1 MTKRAGKRSH
11 DLAGRAHAESKM
23 SEAKRRI
30 SFEFFPPKTD
40 AGKKRL
46 LKTVQTLA
54 SLEPDFVSV
63 TFGAGGS
70 TRDGSYEIAAEIV
83 RTTQLKVTPHVSCIG
98 WSVDALRDMLVCYRE
113 AGIRSIV
120 ALRGD
125 APEQGQSVERAFTHA
140 NELVAFVRDMGG
152 FHISVACYPEFH
164 PEAPSPEADVQNF
177 VRKVRA
183 GADEAITQYF
193 YNNDAYYRFVDRV
206 RRLGV
211 TVPIIPGLMP
221 MTDYEQVARFS
232 RFCGAD
238 IPSFIRKEMEALH
251 GDAQA
256 QHAYGIELA
265 SRQAEDL
272 LRNGAPGLHV
282 YTLNRAEATLQ
293 VFENLGLSARP
304 RPGASDQNS
313 VALS

>member
-1 MTKRAGKRSH
+1 
-11 DLAGRAHAESKM
+11 M
-23 SEAKRRI
+23 SEAKRRV

-40 AGKKRL
+40 AGKKKL
-46 LKTVQTLA
+46 LKTVHSLA
-54 SLEPDFVSV
+54 ALEPDFVSV

-83 RTTQLKVTPHVSCIG
+83 RTTQLSVTPHVSCIG

-125 APEQGQSVERAFTHA
+125 APEQEQNVERAFMHA
-140 NELVAFVRDMGG
+140 NELVAFVRALGG
-152 FHISVACYPEFH
+152 FQISVACYPEFH
-164 PEAPSPEADVQNF
+164 PEAPSPTADLENF

-193 YNNDAYYRFVDRV
+193 YNNDAYYRFVERV
-206 RRLGV
+206 RRMGV
-211 TVPIIPGLMP
+211 TVPIVPGLMP

-238 IPSFIRKEMEALH
+238 IPSFIRKQMEALA
-251 GDAQA
+251 GDAAA
-256 QHAYGIELA
+256 QHALGIELA

-272 LRNGAPGLHV
+272 LRNGAPGLHL
-282 YTLNRAEATLQ
+282 YTLNRAEPTLQ
-293 VFENLGLSARP
+293 VFENLGLVP
-304 RPGASDQNS
+304 RTQKADSS
-313 VALS
+313 VSMS

>member
-1 MTKRAGKRSH
+1 
-11 DLAGRAHAESKM
+11 M
-23 SEAKRRI
+23 SEHMPRV

-46 LKTVQTLA
+46 LSTVRALA
-54 SLEPDFVSV
+54 PLSPDFVSV

-70 TRDGSYEIAAEIV
+70 TRDGSYEMAAEIV
-83 RTTQLKVTPHVSCIG
+83 RTTQLRVTPHVSCIG

-113 AGIRSIV
+113 AGIRSVV

-125 APEQGQSVERAFTHA
+125 APDSEQDVERAFLHA
-140 NELVAFVRDMGG
+140 NELVAFIREFGG
-152 FHISVACYPEFH
+152 FRISVACYPEFH
-164 PEAPSPEADVQNF
+164 PEAPSPAVDVENF

-193 YNNDAYYRFVDRV
+193 YNNDAYYRFVERV
-206 RRLGV
+206 RRMGV
-211 TVPIIPGLMP
+211 TIPIVPGLMP

-238 IPSFIRKEMEALH
+238 IPSYIRKEMESLQ
-251 GDAQA
+251 GDPAG

-265 SRQAEDL
+265 TRQAEDL

-282 YTLNRAEATLQ
+282 YTLNRAEPTLQ
-293 VFENLGLSARP
+293 VFSNLGWA
-304 RPGASDQNS
+304 GAPSEDAHANPAAMS
-313 VALS
+313 